1 MSDDDNHVEE
11 PNPAAED
18 LADRLFV
25 ISMAGLLSFIAVIFA
40 FVIL

>member
-11 PNPAAED
+11 PPPAAED

-25 ISMAGLLSFIAVIFA
+25 ICMAGLLSFIAVIFA

>member
-11 PNPAAED
+11 PNPGSED

>member
-11 PNPAAED
+11 PPPAAED